1 MNLLFILIA
10 LFLLLFVFLRQRL
23 FLYFFFFCYVWL
35 YNYWW
40 YSDDVVIRAGS
51 LNIYLS
57 DVLILAA
64 AICVL
69 INTLKSSNTHARS
82 KLDTSMI
89 LFFIWLVICVL
100 RGVPTWA
107 WSAFGEARFL
117 ISSILYFTVAPTI
130 TDMTEFRRF
139 LKVSGYIIV
148 CYFIYLMA
156 WRYVIQFQGNIVDL
170 IHSRIMGTDTALNMV
185 CVVIFIVTFW
195 LNEELNRFKT
205 RFVLVAILLTFS
217 ILLGARTGIIALSFS
232 LFFTIVV
239 NRQGLKLKPYFFMAL
254 TLIMIIITVRY
265 FGLTSQGESL
275 SITEEGGLSFYTEEG
290 RESGTAAWRLSG
302 WETLIWQ
309 TINENPILGEGFG
322 GYFDIFDPIFKGV
335 PPHNDWLLIF
345 AKMGLIGLV
354 LFANVVFQFYK
365 IGFNYIKKYNDR
377 LLTVYM
383 KALMSI
389 FLAGLVGGTFFF
401 FFPFMWIV
409 AGLQTALVNATKTN
423 EY

>member
-1 MNLLFILIA
+1 MTSLYTFIGL
-10 LFLLLFVFLRQRL
+10 LFLLLAFLNQRL

-69 INTLKSSNTHARS
+69 INTRKSRNTRARS

-89 LFFIWLVICVL
+89 LFFVWLVICIL

-107 WSAFGEARFL
+107 WSAFGESRFL
-117 ISSILYFTVAPTI
+117 ISSILYFIVAPAI

-139 LKVSGYIIV
+139 LKVSGYIILS
-148 CYFIYLMA
+148 YFVYLEA
-156 WRYVIQFQGNIVDL
+156 WRYVIQFQGNIIDM
-170 IHSRIMGTDTALNMV
+170 IHTRIMGPDTTLNMV

-205 RFVLVAILLTFS
+205 RFLLIAILLTFS
-217 ILLGARTGIIALSFS
+217 ILLGARTGIIALLFS
-232 LFFTIVV
+232 LLFTILA
-239 NRQGLKLKPYFFMAL
+239 NRPGLKLKHYCFMVL
-254 TLIMIIITVRY
+254 TLIIIIITARHL
-265 FGLTSQGESL
+265 GLTLQGESL
-275 SITEEGGLSFYTEEG
+275 SMEEGGLSFFTEEG
-290 RESGTAAWRLSG
+290 RESGTTGWRLSG

-322 GYFDIFDPIFKGV
+322 GYFDLFETIYKGI

-345 AKMGLIGLV
+345 AKMGLIGLI

-365 IGFNYIKKYNDR
+365 IGFNYIKKYSDR

-383 KALMSI
+383 KALMSL
-389 FLAGLVGGTFFF
+389 FLVGLVGGTFFF

-409 AGLQTALVNATKTN
+409 AGLQTALINATKTN